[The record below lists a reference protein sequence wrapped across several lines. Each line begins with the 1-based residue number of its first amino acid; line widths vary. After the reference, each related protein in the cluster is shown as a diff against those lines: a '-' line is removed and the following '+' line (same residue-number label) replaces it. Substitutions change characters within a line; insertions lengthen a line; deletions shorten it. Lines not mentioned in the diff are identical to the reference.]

1 MAAPVQPRL
10 SLAEWLVLCLICEA
24 PSHGFA
30 LARTLSGDG
39 ELGTIWRV
47 PKPVIYR
54 ALQRLED
61 AGLVATVELQQSNAG
76 PVRSLVDTTDAGR
89 TAAMAWLAQPAR
101 HNRDVRSELLAK
113 LALLHRAGADPAEL
127 VAAQRAQLEPVAEA
141 LHQKLAR
148 TAGFDRTVVL
158 WRWEM
163 VIATL
168 RFLDDALSEPAAGAR
183 PREAGRSGIASLS

>member
-1 MAAPVQPRL
+1 MAAPLPRL
-10 SLAEWLVLCLICEA
+10 SLAEWLVLCLVCEA

-30 LARTLSGDG
+30 LARTLSEDG

-61 AGLVATVELQQSNAG
+61 AGLVATVELQPSNAG
-76 PVRSLVDTTDAGR
+76 PVRSLVDATDTGREAAAG
-89 TAAMAWLAQPAR
+89 WLAQPAR

-113 LALLHRAGADPAEL
+113 LALLDRTGADPAEL
-127 VAAQRAQLEPVAEA
+127 LAAQRAQLEPVAEA
-141 LHQKLAR
+141 LHRKLAR
-148 TAGFDRTVVL
+148 TTGFDRTIVL

-163 VIATL
+163 VAATL
-168 RFLDDALSEPAAGAR
+168 RFLDEAVTEPATRAR
-183 PREAGRSGIASLS
+183 VR